1 MENALFNIALI
12 IFAGIASQLLADKF
26 KFPAIVPLLIIGA
39 LLGQFRILRVDL
51 LGEGLQTIVHIGVA
65 IILFEGGLSLR
76 RVNYREAPKTIR
88 NLITIGTL
96 ITWVGGTLAAYYLFP
111 DLQNKTGL
119 RIAVLFGALITV
131 TGPTVIMPLL
141 KNVKTKQKVSTILTW
156 EGILIDPIGALLAV
170 VTLTFIETS
179 SSGGFI
185 LREFI
190 RSIAIGFFIGIAG
203 GLLINYVLNRRRL
216 ITWDLRNLFVLS
228 TVIIIYA
235 LSDWVQ
241 HETGV
246 LAVTVMG
253 LLLGILKP
261 LGIDEIESFKGQ
273 LTTLMVS
280 ILFILLAAKLNL
292 QSILDL
298 GWRGVALLGIVIFII
313 RPINVFASSW
323 NSDLFR
329 NEKLFLSWIA
339 PRGIVAAAVASLFT
353 TTLSHIPE
361 YASQASYVETL
372 TFLIIGGTVFIQGGT
387 AKIMGRMLNVLQPEP
402 RGFLFVG
409 ASAPARQL
417 AKAIKA
423 VGFKVVLMDINRNN
437 CHTAKRE
444 GLDTIHDDAI
454 APDTLEE
461 VPLDGIG
468 NMIAITPNTEVNILA
483 CQQGAKVFGAEHVF
497 RIRLQNDREDTSD
510 EKMLKDEGLL
520 LFNEQ
525 LTYGNLQNYLRQG
538 WKFYSTKI
546 EREIIQQ
553 PGDSEP
559 ADIIPLFYVKN
570 ERLELVTPN
579 MTVPSGVQLV
589 CFGEHPPEQTETP
602 VTNQEVEKIE
612 LKSDDRGEVEHSET
626 EDEKKPESES

>member
-1 MENALFNIALI
+1 MENALFNIAIL
-12 IFAGIASQLLADKF
+12 IFAGVTSQLLANKL
-26 KFPAIVPLLIIGA
+26 KFPAIVPLLIVGA
-39 LLGQFRILRVDL
+39 LLGQFQLLRVDM
-51 LGEGLQTIVHIGVA
+51 LGRGLQTIVHIGVA

-96 ITWVGGTLAAYYLFP
+96 LTWILGATAAYFLFP
-111 DLQNKTGL
+111 DLQDPSGL

-179 SSGGFI
+179 SSGGF
-185 LREFI
+185 LVREFI
-190 RSIAIGFFIGIAG
+190 RSIAIGFSIGIAG
-203 GLLINYVLNRRRL
+203 GLLMNYVLNQRRL

-228 TVIIIYA
+228 VVIVIYA

-246 LAVTVMG
+246 LAVTIMG

-280 ILFILLAAKLNL
+280 ILFILLAAKLDL
-292 QSILDL
+292 QSIVDL
-298 GWRGVALLGIVIFII
+298 RWRGVAMLAVVIFVI
-313 RPINVFASSW
+313 RPLNVFASSM
-323 NSDLFR
+323 NSDLKT

-361 YASQASYVETL
+361 FASQASYLETL

-387 AKIMGRMLNVLQPEP
+387 AKWIGGMLDVLQPEP

-423 VGFKVVLMDINRNN
+423 VGFNVLMMDINRNN
-437 CHTAKRE
+437 CRTAKRE
-444 GLDTIHDDAI
+444 GLDAIHDDAI

-468 NMIAITPNTEVNILA
+468 NLISITPNTEVNILA
-483 CQQGAKVFGAEHVF
+483 CQQGAKVLGTEHVF
-497 RIRLQNDREDTSD
+497 RIRLQEEGEKQSD
-510 EKMLKDEGLL
+510 EKMLRDEGIL
-520 LFNEQ
+520 LFNEE
-525 LTYGNLQNYLRQG
+525 LTYGALQQRLRQG
-538 WKFYSTKI
+538 WQFYSKTTDH
-546 EREIIQQ
+546 EIIQHE
-553 PGDSEP
+553 GEATDE
-559 ADIIPLFYVKN
+559 DFIPLFYVQN

-579 MTVPSGVQLV
+579 MNVPSGVQLV
-589 CFGEHPPEQTETP
+589 CFGTTQEEIEKDSKEETVEQIDLNREEEEESSEGP
-602 VTNQEVEKIE
+602 DEEKV
-612 LKSDDRGEVEHSET
+612 D
-626 EDEKKPESES
+626 